1 MYVLIIDYKV
11 SNRLFHLIK
20 LNNKTDN
27 KNLSY
32 FSSLAY
38 PDFLRMWLAGLFAG
52 SSHWALI
59 VVRGWVVYQI
69 SDSSMYV
76 GLVTFAAMIPMVLV
90 NPFIG
95 YLADKFQRRRIL
107 QLMFFINFVHNLG
120 LAILYFFDLILA
132 WHLVILAFIQGSAR
146 AAQMPSGQALVPN
159 IVPKENLLNAVALN
173 MSTVHATR
181 LLGPLAVAPFLS
193 YIGSNE
199 NSINGTDLAFSICTG
214 FYALSF
220 IFSLMIKNKS
230 TGKVS
235 AESFFVG
242 FVEGIKYVHS
252 NKPILIIIG
261 LTTLHCM
268 LTMSFESV
276 LPYFSVNKLDGEGLA
291 VSFLMMC
298 VGIGALIASLFLAG
312 TTNER
317 LKGKL
322 FYYYAI
328 LSGIAPIALGLST
341 NLYISL
347 FATVLMGLGQ
357 AGYMI
362 ISHTIIQMMSPDY
375 VRGRIAGVYAMYIGG
390 SMALF
395 NFLNGLSADF
405 IDPGYSLAIQ
415 GIIFTLIV
423 IIYRNQNVLS
433 SIYSGNTKEI
443 TSYSKI

>member
-1 MYVLIIDYKV
+1 
-11 SNRLFHLIK
+11 

-235 AESFFVG
+235 TESFFVG

-298 VGIGALIASLFLAG
+298 VGIGALIASIFLAG